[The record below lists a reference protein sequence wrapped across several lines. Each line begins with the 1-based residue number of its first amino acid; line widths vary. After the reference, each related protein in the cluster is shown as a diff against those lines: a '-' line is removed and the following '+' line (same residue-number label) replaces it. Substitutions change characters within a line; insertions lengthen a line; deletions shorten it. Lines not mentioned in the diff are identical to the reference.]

1 MARDPDAPR
10 KPRKARR
17 PFPEP
22 ETRAIQHPHVRI
34 DHLAAEMQGK
44 IDRLEAAIRGASLG
58 CAYAPPTDT
67 AATVASFKATIAYG
81 LATLLGL
88 LLASLWVG
96 SAVGTAAALLAL
108 ATAYLAQSCYTHQH
122 NRWGWLLQTLSIA
135 SATFGLLALV
145 LPVVLG

>member
-1 MARDPDAPR
+1 MARDPDAPPR

-17 PFPEP
+17 PFREDTPRP
-22 ETRAIQHPHVRI
+22 PGPPRGLDP
-34 DHLAAEMQGK
+34 AAV
-44 IDRLEAAIRGASLG
+44 DRLEAAIRGASLG

>member
-1 MARDPDAPR
+1 MSRDPEVPR

-17 PFPEP
+17 PFREDTPRPPDTMTGLGYLEGK
-22 ETRAIQHPHVRI
+22 EVSV
-34 DHLAAEMQGK
+34 LADG
-44 IDRLEAAIRGASLG
+44 L
-58 CAYAPPTDT
+58 DT
-67 AATVASFKATIAYG
+67 AAAIASFKATIAYG

-108 ATAYLAQSCYTHQH
+108 ATAYLAQSCYTRQH

-145 LPVVLG
+145 LPVALG